1 MFKETLRRTR
11 QGIFGRV
18 VTLLGASEL
27 TPETWDELEA
37 MLLQADLGVDT
48 AVSVT
53 EALRKRAQAEVLT
66 TRQQLLDALKDIL
79 VKMLPES
86 KPLNLDRHRI
96 LNIILIVG
104 VNGSGKTTSIA
115 KLSSRLQK

>member
-1 MFKETLRRTR
+1 MFRETLRRTR

-27 TPETWDELEA
+27 TEESWDELEA

-48 AVSVT
+48 AVAIT
-53 EALRKRAQAEVLT
+53 ESLRKQVLDEGLT
-66 TRQQLLDALKDIL
+66 TKQQLQAALQNAL
-79 VKMLPES
+79 MKMLPTS
-86 KPLNLDRHRI
+86 KPLNLEAGRI

-115 KLSSRLQK
+115 KLSNH